1 MREASE
7 ILARMMREEVAR
19 SYEDGYRFA
28 KDEARLVEEAVEAFV
43 WELFL
48 VFLFCLVVFFILE
61 KVVKLSPTKYDDILL
76 DVVWDGFRKVV
87 GKKWFNMVF
96 KWS

>member
-7 ILARMMREEVAR
+7 ILARIMREEVAR

-43 WELFL
+43 
-48 VFLFCLVVFFILE
+48 
-61 KVVKLSPTKYDDILL
+61 
-76 DVVWDGFRKVV
+76 
-87 GKKWFNMVF
+87 
-96 KWS
+96 